1 MADQD
6 QPSSVDRNEQTEGQ
20 SAASPAPINQANPPA
35 PTGILHREPLDPSL
49 FGGASYEE
57 IRKGVR
63 PETPIS
69 IDGRTFDDR
78 FTSELTM
85 INLPGGRWTPV
96 RPIFIPE

>member
-1 MADQD
+1 MADQ
-6 QPSSVDRNEQTEGQ
+6 PKTVDPNQQTEGQ
-20 SAASPAPINQANPPA
+20 SAATPAPIDQANPPA
-35 PTGILHREPLDPSL
+35 PTGKPHRQPLDPSV

-69 IDGRTFDDR
+69 IDGRAFDDR
-78 FTSELTM
+78 FTSELM
-85 INLPGGRWTPV
+85 MVNLPGGRWTPV